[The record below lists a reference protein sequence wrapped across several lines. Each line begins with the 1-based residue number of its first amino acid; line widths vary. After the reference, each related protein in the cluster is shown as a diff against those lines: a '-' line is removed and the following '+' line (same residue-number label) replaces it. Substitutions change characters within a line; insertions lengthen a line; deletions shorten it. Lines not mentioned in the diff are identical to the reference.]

1 MVIMKKI
8 KYLFAGI
15 LLIIG
20 FGGCM
25 DDFIEKPSVTGLQKQ
40 REFMIRS

>member
-25 DDFIEKPSVTGLQKQ
+25 DDFREK
-40 REFMIRS
+40 E